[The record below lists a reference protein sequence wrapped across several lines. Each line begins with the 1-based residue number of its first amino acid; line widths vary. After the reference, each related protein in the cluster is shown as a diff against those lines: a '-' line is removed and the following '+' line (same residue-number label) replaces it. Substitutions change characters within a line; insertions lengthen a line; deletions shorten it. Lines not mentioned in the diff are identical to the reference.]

1 MNSSFYEMS
10 SVVLGLRSEY
20 QRMESK
26 LQELRK
32 YARLDSRYDNLHFS
46 LNKRNINYDFI
57 SKNKSPN
64 RIVSSTLFGSNV
76 EKENGVF
83 ISDKVLEII
92 NSDKFNKVASDI
104 LDDEFCS
111 NIELSTMRTDLAFRN
126 QVVKINIHS
135 GSIHICLENIL
146 KMKKPVVLSY
156 YADKDEINLKKEK
169 GILREYDVNRLLG
182 VLVTKGAFPS
192 YHRNLIDSSCDKNVD
207 VVMNQSLSTSC
218 NFDIIEESDK
228 FVLQKKKKII
238 KILYNIV
245 RDYYLV
251 SYFLLHLLMI

>member
-1 MNSSFYEMS
+1 MNSSFYEIS

-26 LQELRK
+26 LQELSK
-32 YARLDSRYDNLHFS
+32 YARIDSQYDNLHFS
-46 LNKRNINYDFI
+46 LNNRNINYDFT

-64 RIVSSTLFGSNV
+64 RIVSSTLFGSYV
-76 EKENGVF
+76 AKKNGNF
-83 ISDKVLEII
+83 ISDKALEII
-92 NSDKFNKVASDI
+92 NSDKFNVVARDI

-146 KMKKPVVLSY
+146 KMKKPIVLNY
-156 YADKDEINLKKEK
+156 YAETDEIYFKKEK
-169 GILREYDVNRLLG
+169 GILTEHDVNRLLG
-182 VLVTKGAFPS
+182 VLVTKSAFPS
-192 YHRNLIDSSCDKNVD
+192 YHRNLIDDSNCDKNVD
-207 VVMNQSLSTSC
+207 VVMNRSLTTSC

-228 FVLQKKKKII
+228 YVLQKKKRK
-238 KILYNIV
+238 
-245 RDYYLV
+245 
-251 SYFLLHLLMI
+251 

>member
-1 MNSSFYEMS
+1 MNSSFYEIS

-26 LQELRK
+26 LQELSK
-32 YARLDSRYDNLHFS
+32 YARLDSQYDNLHFS
-46 LNKRNINYDFI
+46 LNNRNINYDYT

-64 RIVSSTLFGSNV
+64 RMISSTLFGSNL
-76 EKENGVF
+76 EKENGNF

-92 NSDKFNKVASDI
+92 NSDKFNEVARDI

-111 NIELSTMRTDLAFRN
+111 NIEFSILRTDLAFRN

-146 KMKKPVVLSY
+146 KMKKPIILSY

-169 GILREYDVNRLLG
+169 GILRENDVNRLLG
-182 VLVTKGAFPS
+182 VLMTKSTFPS
-192 YHRNLIDSSCDKNVD
+192 YHRKLIDGSNCDKNVN

-228 FVLQKKKKII
+228 FVLQKKK
-238 KILYNIV
+238 
-245 RDYYLV
+245 
-251 SYFLLHLLMI
+251 FL

>member
-26 LQELRK
+26 LQELSK
-32 YARLDSRYDNLHFS
+32 YARLDSRYANLHFS
-46 LNKRNINYDFI
+46 LNNRNINYDYTW
-57 SKNKSPN
+57 KYKSFN
-64 RIVSSTLFGSNV
+64 RIVSSTLFGSCV
-76 EKENGVF
+76 EKKNVVF

-92 NSDKFNKVASDI
+92 NTDKFNKVARDI

-111 NIELSTMRTDLAFRN
+111 NIGFSTMRTDLAFKN
-126 QVVKINIHS
+126 QVVKMNIHS

-156 YADKDEINLKKEK
+156 YAETDEIILKKEK
-169 GILREYDVNRLLG
+169 GILTEHDVNRLLG

-192 YHRNLIDSSCDKNVD
+192 YHRNLIDDSNCDKNVD
-207 VVMNQSLSTSC
+207 VVMNRSLTTSC

-228 FVLQKKKKII
+228 YVLQKKKRK
-238 KILYNIV
+238 
-245 RDYYLV
+245 
-251 SYFLLHLLMI
+251 

>member
-1 MNSSFYEMS
+1 MYSSFYEIS

-20 QRMESK
+20 QRMEGK
-26 LQELRK
+26 LQELSK
-32 YARLDSRYDNLHFS
+32 YARLDSQYDNLHFS
-46 LNKRNINYDFI
+46 LNNRNINYDFI

-111 NIELSTMRTDLAFRN
+111 NIELSTMRTDLTFWN

-182 VLVTKGAFPS
+182 VLVTKSAFPS
-192 YHRNLIDSSCDKNVD
+192 YHRNLIDSSNCDKNVD

-228 FVLQKKKKII
+228 FVLQKKKKIY
-238 KILYNIV
+238 KNI
-245 RDYYLV
+245 
-251 SYFLLHLLMI
+251 I

>member
-1 MNSSFYEMS
+1 MNSSFYEIS
-10 SVVLGLRSEY
+10 NVVLGLRSEY

-46 LNKRNINYDFI
+46 LNNRNINYDYTW
-57 SKNKSPN
+57 KYKSFN
-64 RIVSSTLFGSNV
+64 RIVSSTLFGSCV
-76 EKENGVF
+76 EKKNVVF

-92 NSDKFNKVASDI
+92 NTDKFNKVARDI

-111 NIELSTMRTDLAFRN
+111 NIGFSTMRTDLAFKN
-126 QVVKINIHS
+126 QVVKMNIHS

-156 YADKDEINLKKEK
+156 YAETDEIILKKEK
-169 GILREYDVNRLLG
+169 GILTEHDVNRLLG
-182 VLVTKGAFPS
+182 VLVTKSAFPS
-192 YHRNLIDSSCDKNVD
+192 YHRNLIDDSNCDKNVD
-207 VVMNQSLSTSC
+207 VVMNRSLTTSC

-228 FVLQKKKKII
+228 YVLQKKKRK
-238 KILYNIV
+238 
-245 RDYYLV
+245 
-251 SYFLLHLLMI
+251 

>member
-1 MNSSFYEMS
+1 MNSSFYEIS

-26 LQELRK
+26 LQELSK
-32 YARLDSRYDNLHFS
+32 YARIDSQYDNLHFS
-46 LNKRNINYDFI
+46 LNNRNINYDFT

-64 RIVSSTLFGSNV
+64 RIVSSTLFGSYV
-76 EKENGVF
+76 AKKNGNF
-83 ISDKVLEII
+83 ISDKALEII
-92 NSDKFNKVASDI
+92 NSDKFNVVTRDI

-111 NIELSTMRTDLAFRN
+111 NIELSTMRNDLAFRN

-169 GILREYDVNRLLG
+169 GILTEHDVNRLLG
-182 VLVTKGAFPS
+182 VLVIKSAFSS
-192 YHRNLIDSSCDKNVD
+192 YHRKLIDSSNCDKNVD
-207 VVMNQSLSTSC
+207 IVMNRSLSTSC

-228 FVLQKKKKII
+228 YVLQKSKM
-238 KILYNIV
+238 LYK
-245 RDYYLV
+245 
-251 SYFLLHLLMI
+251 

>member
-1 MNSSFYEMS
+1 MNSSFYEIS
-10 SVVLGLRSEY
+10 NVVLWLRSEY

-46 LNKRNINYDFI
+46 LNNRNINYDYTW
-57 SKNKSPN
+57 KYKSFN
-64 RIVSSTLFGSNV
+64 RIVSSTLFGSCV
-76 EKENGVF
+76 EKKNGVF

-92 NSDKFNKVASDI
+92 NTDKFNKVARDI

-111 NIELSTMRTDLAFRN
+111 NIGFSTMRTDLAFKN
-126 QVVKINIHS
+126 QVVKMNIHS

-156 YADKDEINLKKEK
+156 YAETDEIILKKEK
-169 GILREYDVNRLLG
+169 GILTEHDVNRLLG
-182 VLVTKGAFPS
+182 VLVTKSAFPS
-192 YHRNLIDSSCDKNVD
+192 YHRNLIDDSNCDKNVD
-207 VVMNQSLSTSC
+207 VVMNRSLTTSC

-228 FVLQKKKKII
+228 YVLQKKKRK
-238 KILYNIV
+238 
-245 RDYYLV
+245 
-251 SYFLLHLLMI
+251 

>member
-1 MNSSFYEMS
+1 MNSSFYEIS
-10 SVVLGLRSEY
+10 NVVLGLRSEY

-46 LNKRNINYDFI
+46 LNNRNINYDYTWKYKSF
-57 SKNKSPN
+57 NK
-64 RIVSSTLFGSNV
+64 IVSSTLFGSCV
-76 EKENGVF
+76 EKKNGVF

-92 NSDKFNKVASDI
+92 NTDKFNKVARDI

-111 NIELSTMRTDLAFRN
+111 NIGFSTMRTDLAFKN
-126 QVVKINIHS
+126 QVVKMNIHS

-156 YADKDEINLKKEK
+156 YAETDEIILKKEK
-169 GILREYDVNRLLG
+169 GILTEHDVNRLLG
-182 VLVTKGAFPS
+182 VLVTKSAFPS
-192 YHRNLIDSSCDKNVD
+192 YHRNLIDDSNCDKNVD
-207 VVMNQSLSTSC
+207 VVMNRSLTTSC

-228 FVLQKKKKII
+228 YVLQKKKRK
-238 KILYNIV
+238 
-245 RDYYLV
+245 
-251 SYFLLHLLMI
+251 

>member
-182 VLVTKGAFPS
+182 VLVTKSAFPS

-228 FVLQKKKKII
+228 YVLQKKK
-238 KILYNIV
+238 
-245 RDYYLV
+245 
-251 SYFLLHLLMI
+251 FL

>member
-146 KMKKPVVLSY
+146 KMKKPIILSY
-156 YADKDEINLKKEK
+156 YADKDEINIKKEK
-169 GILREYDVNRLLG
+169 GILTEHDVNRLLG
-182 VLVTKGAFPS
+182 VLVTKSAFPS
-192 YHRNLIDSSCDKNVD
+192 YHRKLIDSSCDKNVN
-207 VVMNQSLSTSC
+207 VVMNQSLTTSC

-228 FVLQKKKKII
+228 YVLQKKKT
-238 KILYNIV
+238 L
-245 RDYYLV
+245 
-251 SYFLLHLLMI
+251 

>member
-1 MNSSFYEMS
+1 MNSSFYEIS

-26 LQELRK
+26 LQELSK
-32 YARLDSRYDNLHFS
+32 YARIDSQYDNLHFS
-46 LNKRNINYDFI
+46 LNNRNINYDFT

-64 RIVSSTLFGSNV
+64 RIVSSTLFGSYV
-76 EKENGVF
+76 AKKNGNF
-83 ISDKVLEII
+83 ISDKALEII
-92 NSDKFNKVASDI
+92 NSDKFNVVARDI

-146 KMKKPVVLSY
+146 KMKKPIILSY
-156 YADKDEINLKKEK
+156 YADKDEINIKKEK
-169 GILREYDVNRLLG
+169 GILTEHDVNGLLG
-182 VLVTKGAFPS
+182 VLVTKSAFPS
-192 YHRNLIDSSCDKNVD
+192 YHRKLIDSSCDKNVN
-207 VVMNQSLSTSC
+207 VVMNQSLTTSC

-228 FVLQKKKKII
+228 YVLQKKK
-238 KILYNIV
+238 
-245 RDYYLV
+245 
-251 SYFLLHLLMI
+251 FL

>member
-1 MNSSFYEMS
+1 MNSSFYEIS
-10 SVVLGLRSEY
+10 NVVLGLRSEY

-46 LNKRNINYDFI
+46 LNNRNINYDYTW
-57 SKNKSPN
+57 KYKSFN
-64 RIVSSTLFGSNV
+64 RIVSSTLFGSCV
-76 EKENGVF
+76 EKKNGVF

-92 NSDKFNKVASDI
+92 NTDKFNKVARDI

-111 NIELSTMRTDLAFRN
+111 NIGFSTMRTDLAFKN
-126 QVVKINIHS
+126 QVVKMNIHS

-156 YADKDEINLKKEK
+156 YAETDEIILKKEK
-169 GILREYDVNRLLG
+169 GILTEHDVNRLLG
-182 VLVTKGAFPS
+182 VLVTKSAFPS
-192 YHRNLIDSSCDKNVD
+192 YHRNLIDDSNCDKNVD
-207 VVMNQSLSTSC
+207 VVMNRSLTTSC

-228 FVLQKKKKII
+228 YVLQKKKRK
-238 KILYNIV
+238 
-245 RDYYLV
+245 
-251 SYFLLHLLMI
+251 